1 MLVERVEC
9 VDGSKML
16 GDSSSLSTVEN
27 RFLADMRKV
36 LSLNLLPV
44 ATHNNLVHIHI
55 HKWRMH
61 IRDKFLRGTGTPE
74 NVNYFLGKLKAA
86 ARGSCVLEAAS
97 LPGKRATYRVLR
109 ESCRFQMIGCLI

>member
-9 VDGSKML
+9 VGGSKML

-61 IRDKFLRGTGTPE
+61 IRDKFLRGTGMPE
-74 NVNYFLGKLKAA
+74 SVNYFLGKLKTA
-86 ARGSCVLEAAS
+86 ARGSCV
-97 LPGKRATYRVLR
+97 R
-109 ESCRFQMIGCLI
+109 GCFTAR